1 MSSLRSFLE
10 ADKFTRIS
18 LKKTRTL
25 HYKVEA
31 RINGCKCW
39 LIVDTGASTSCIN
52 LSEAETLKMTIQAS
66 EILATGAGAS
76 GLETQISEQNCL
88 SLGAWEKTKLAFIIM
103 DLSHVNAG
111 LAQAKEDPI
120 TGILGADILKQARAV
135 IDYGRNCMYFKL

>member
-1 MSSLRSFLE
+1 
-10 ADKFTRIS
+10 
-18 LKKTRTL
+18 
-25 HYKVEA
+25 
-31 RINGCKCW
+31 
-39 LIVDTGASTSCIN
+39 
-52 LSEAETLKMTIQAS
+52 MTIQAS